1 MLGSRVVPR
10 DDMGEQFLLLLLL
23 LGQLGLHCLH
33 LGDLGRVRNVPIR
46 LREAQEMILIVQLE
60 GIVGLGCS
68 IPIHLNRIESHVHCI
83 GYAREERWLIRAYSP
98 SPYVPWKIKMTNE
111 RCCTSQ
117 RRSGQA
123 VLSPNKNAS
132 NPGPDTSDFRPEG
145 QQCTPGQASTT
156 TAAASV

>member
-46 LREAQEMILIVQLE
+46 LREAQETILIVQLE

-68 IPIHLNRIESHVHCI
+68 IPIHLNRIACALYRI
-83 GYAREERWLIRAYSP
+83 
-98 SPYVPWKIKMTNE
+98 
-111 RCCTSQ
+111 CQ
-117 RRSGQA
+117 RGE
-123 VLSPNKNAS
+123 VVNKS
-132 NPGPDTSDFRPEG
+132 I
-145 QQCTPGQASTT
+145 QSTAT
-156 TAAASV
+156 YRGK

>member
-23 LGQLGLHCLH
+23 LGQHCLH

-60 GIVGLGCS
+60 GIFGLGCS

-83 GYAREERWLIRAYSP
+83 GYAREERWLIRAYAYSP
-98 SPYVPWKIKMTNE
+98 PPHRGK
-111 RCCTSQ
+111 
-117 RRSGQA
+117 
-123 VLSPNKNAS
+123 
-132 NPGPDTSDFRPEG
+132 
-145 QQCTPGQASTT
+145 
-156 TAAASV
+156 